1 MPSARRL
8 LHCLMP
14 CSSYCPRVLCMP
26 ACCGRISC
34 SSFVLAGSTCCHLVR
49 GPLLLDLRSAL
60 SCVRYRGLLG
70 VRCLICLRLSVSV
83 GRLDL
88 DFVKEIGECEHS
100 KSKIFLASRGGASRP
115 ARPSLKSGPPTPR
128 YMMSEASP
136 RAGTSTKSFL
146 THHLRRVSKAAVV
159 HDAMAIRKQ
168 ITCLKQQAFGCVA
181 YAAGAGEV
189 EA

>member
-1 MPSARRL
+1 MRPQSVRTLRRQSFSAVDHTPDDGVCCHSTTEKCFAAAVTNLIVSVVLVEKVKSHELIRCVSPCLVHGARRL

-115 ARPSLKSGPPTPR
+115 ARPRLKSGPP
-128 YMMSEASP
+128 
-136 RAGTSTKSFL
+136 
-146 THHLRRVSKAAVV
+146 
-159 HDAMAIRKQ
+159 
-168 ITCLKQQAFGCVA
+168 
-181 YAAGAGEV
+181 
-189 EA
+189 